1 MLRRKVLAGIGVR
14 GGASLVA
21 GIGACAALLLVAASG
36 QAHSIHIETKTCAGT
51 EEHRVIKG
59 KLKVPADT
67 SCTLVFDTVEGNV
80 SVGQGARL
88 FTERVSIK
96 GNLSSE
102 GAEFVAL
109 GFFGEFGTEVD
120 GDVSID
126 ATSGNLSKGVCPGLG
141 VVSVCIFRGRF
152 AGNVSITNTSP
163 FGVAVAE
170 SVVAKDLTCTG
181 NAFVTNS
188 GFTNT
193 VLGQEA
199 GQCVGI

>member
-1 MLRRKVLAGIGVR
+1 MLRGKVLASIDVR
-14 GGASLVA
+14 GAPLVA
-21 GIGACAALLLVAASG
+21 GIGVCAALLLVAASA
-36 QAHSIHIETKTCAGT
+36 QAHSMHIETKTCAGT

-88 FTERVSIK
+88 LTEHVSIK

-102 GAEFVAL
+102 GAEVVAL
-109 GFFGEFGTEVD
+109 GFFAGGTEVD
-120 GDVSID
+120 GDVRID
-126 ATSGNLSKGVCPGLG
+126 ATSGNLNKGVCPGLG
-141 VVSVCIFRGRF
+141 VVSVCIFGGRF
-152 AGNVSITNTSP
+152 AGSVSITNTSP
-163 FGVAVAE
+163 FGVAVAH
-170 SVVAKDLTCTG
+170 SVVAKDLTCSG
-181 NAFVTNS
+181 NAFVTNA

-193 VLGQEA
+193 VLGQEF